1 MESDEQILSSSF
13 SSSSSSSNS
22 SFSITRTRTTRKILA
37 AALPRRAA
45 TMSRSFHQSAQIF
58 APGSGTGVPP
68 SVAPTSKSAVSRI
81 SKSANRE

>member
-45 TMSRSFHQSAQIF
+45 TMSRSFHSLRKFSRRVVAR
-58 APGSGTGVPP
+58 ASRPP
-68 SVAPTSKSAVSRI
+68 
-81 SKSANRE
+81 